1 MNETET
7 AARPQPELAATLAEL
22 LAHLKRQQ
30 APVKDELWTCDDVA
44 AWLKLASDT
53 VERRVIT
60 RPDFP
65 PPLQPCQ
72 TGKRAARR
80 WFAEDVRKWA
90 RIHSSQLPQPRHP
103 RPRQSSR
110 AATSEA
116 VAL

>member
-22 LAHLKRQQ
+22 VAHLKRQQ
-30 APVKDELWTCDDVA
+30 APVQDELWTSEDVA
-44 AWLKLASDT
+44 AWLKLSLVT
-53 VERRVIT
+53 VERRVVT

-65 PPLQPCQ
+65 AALQPCQ

-80 WFAEDVRKWA
+80 WFAADVKRWA
-90 RIHSSQLPQPRHP
+90 RQHRSQLPQPRQ
-103 RPRQSSR
+103 RPPQSSR